1 MRQQRQRDRLSAVDG
16 GPGAPQPGGAGP
28 SFTQQLTAQLM
39 PRRRAH
45 RRGGALA
52 ELQAS
57 GFPAQAPQGIAA
69 RLRSRLR
76 ALLPLPMPT
85 VSEYIC
91 DSDLLPEER
100 HAQPH
105 YFTPKL
111 RGVNLGGWLVVQP
124 WITPSLFYQF
134 EDQPPDKTAMD
145 MYSFCKVLGPIE
157 GNRQLREHWRKWV
170 TEEDLQRLASQGVN
184 TLRVP
189 VGDWMWE
196 SYEPY
201 TGCTN
206 GSLAELRRVLRISEA
221 VGLRVLVDLH
231 GARARARAQRDTRP
245 RAFVPSTLGLW
256 PTRPGRRF
264 TTCRA
269 AAAPLC
275 SPPRPTVLSPRAAR
289 LLPARPRLLRRAP
302 VAERI

>member
-1 MRQQRQRDRLSAVDG
+1 MKAASLATLSRLAPSARQG
-16 GPGAPQPGGAGP
+16 GPEPGGGGPSAAPQPA
-28 SFTQQLTAQLM
+28 AAAM
-39 PRRRAH
+39 PRRRAR

-52 ELQAS
+52 ELEAS
-57 GFPAQAPQGIAA
+57 GFPAQAAPQGIAA
-69 RLRSRLR
+69 RVRSRLR

-91 DSDLLPEER
+91 DTDLLPEER

-111 RGVNLGGWLVVQP
+111 HGVNLGGWLVLQP
-124 WITPSLFYQF
+124 WVTPSMFYQF
-134 EDQPPDKTAMD
+134 EDQPPEKTAMD
-145 MYSFCKVLGPIE
+145 MYSFCKVLGPLE

-170 TEEDLQRLASQGVN
+170 TEEDLQRLAAQGVN
-184 TLRVP
+184 TVRVP

-206 GSLAELRRVLRISEA
+206 GSLAELRRVLRICET

-231 GARARARAQRDTRP
+231 GAR
-245 RAFVPSTLGLW
+245 ST
-256 PTRPGRRF
+256 
-264 TTCRA
+264 RA
-269 AAAPLC
+269 A
-275 SPPRPTVLSPRAAR
+275 SISPRA
-289 LLPARPRLLRRAP
+289 RRSSS
-302 VAERI
+302 